1 MHAGRRDACP
11 HHWVGPYPSS
21 VTEQRELVGMVDIGI
36 LVVCL
41 HDNAAALQLVN
52 GGLAVLNEEGAD
64 AGYIPLVVH
73 LAERCCLGS
82 S

>member
-1 MHAGRRDACP
+1 M
-11 HHWVGPYPSS
+11 
-21 VTEQRELVGMVDIGI
+21 GMVDIDI
-36 LVVCL
+36 LVICL
-41 HDNAAALQLVN
+41 QDNAATLQLLDD
-52 GGLAVLNEEGAD
+52 GLAVLNEEGAD

>member
-1 MHAGRRDACP
+1 M
-11 HHWVGPYPSS
+11 
-21 VTEQRELVGMVDIGI
+21 GMVDIGI